1 MDKGD
6 NRHPVKR
13 YPTIGAC
20 GLDCGLCPRYYT
32 VGKSRCPGC
41 AGPGFFEKHPSCSFI
56 TCCVRKRNLEV
67 CGECSDF
74 PCSKIKRDAE
84 YRQVKPSSSYPPDR
98 KIMPN
103 QHFVKKHG
111 IKPFIAQQTEQMKL
125 LALLLEKYDDG
136 RSRSFYCRI
145 ASQADLATVREA
157 IAQANREIRREE
169 IAEDDHRNKARIL
182 RALLNRGTVIR

>member
-1 MDKGD
+1 
-6 NRHPVKR
+6 
-13 YPTIGAC
+13 
-20 GLDCGLCPRYYT
+20 
-32 VGKSRCPGC
+32 
-41 AGPGFFEKHPSCSFI
+41 
-56 TCCVRKRNLEV
+56 
-67 CGECSDF
+67 
-74 PCSKIKRDAE
+74 
-84 YRQVKPSSSYPPDR
+84 
-98 KIMPN
+98 MPN

-111 IKPFIAQQTEQMKL
+111 IKPFIAQQTEQMRL

-157 IAQANREIRREE
+157 IAQASREIRREE